1 MTQRQRGAR
10 VRESRHRPLQAK
22 KSLVYVW
29 HCCCLFYLINYR
41 KWNGNRR
48 KNLGFGWY
56 VLSDYRSHL
65 CELMVLIRGKGILEH
80 LFSLCWFKDSDQ
92 LKSFEQPIR
101 MLRNEIRGSGLKSLY
116 MIINIFLNMVSIDKA
131 CFLMFNTRL
140 VILQPHPIPRIEQV
154 GHILLLY
161 YSILLLL
168 MLLYSAIILRYCPC
182 HLGYYITCEPNKARL
197 IPVVRL
203 RD

>member
-1 MTQRQRGAR
+1 
-10 VRESRHRPLQAK
+10 
-22 KSLVYVW
+22 
-29 HCCCLFYLINYR
+29 
-41 KWNGNRR
+41 
-48 KNLGFGWY
+48 
-56 VLSDYRSHL
+56 
-65 CELMVLIRGKGILEH
+65 
-80 LFSLCWFKDSDQ
+80 
-92 LKSFEQPIR
+92 

-182 HLGYYITCEPNKARL
+182 HLGDYITCEPNKARL